1 MLATEPLLHQQGAF
15 AMQQFCLASCSASFG
30 CGLRSCSKNSGCVKH
45 PKASPKLSQQKK
57 EQSTNIC
64 RSNVQVGTNMYLKVL
79 AEILYSKQSR
89 ISLLCLGSSSTLDLF
104 STLGNNALQR
114 CKGRLGQIQPWVYIS
129 VPRAVK
135 SSQIHFKS
143 SNWLAPT
150 LLGQNVFFGVRS
162 RECKDPGVE
171 ASPKYPNMF

>member
-1 MLATEPLLHQQGAF
+1 
-15 AMQQFCLASCSASFG
+15 
-30 CGLRSCSKNSGCVKH
+30 
-45 PKASPKLSQQKK
+45 
-57 EQSTNIC
+57 
-64 RSNVQVGTNMYLKVL
+64 MYLKVL
-79 AEILYSKQSR
+79 AGILYSKKSR
-89 ISLLCLGSSSTLDLF
+89 ISLLCLGWSSSLDLF

-143 SNWLAPT
+143 SNWLALT

-171 ASPKYPNMF
+171 ASPKYPNMFWTYVAPVLLSLLTHLLIFIACIHECMSSLPHTLIHAHAFMPWSHQSDACR